1 MIRSKSD
8 LGRMLDEL
16 DAGMPDMIEKIPE
29 SGDFWAAFGVA
40 ARHIT
45 DAASAQDSVNV
56 HERIDAILASHGLAP
71 AGWDTPEDISN
82 IDQIEPTNNR

>member
-1 MIRSKSD
+1 MIRAKSE
-8 LGRMLDEL
+8 LVRMLDEL

-29 SGDFWAAFGVA
+29 TGDFWAAFGVA

-45 DAASAQDSVNV
+45 DATSAEDSVYV
-56 HERIDAILASHGLAP
+56 HERIDAILTSHGLEP
-71 AGWDTPEDISN
+71 AGWDTPDDISN

>member
-1 MIRSKSD
+1 MIRSKSE
-8 LGRMLDEL
+8 LVRLLDEL

-29 SGDFWAAFGVA
+29 AGDFWAAFGVA

-45 DAASAQDSVNV
+45 DAASAEDSVYV
-56 HERIDAILASHGLAP
+56 HGRIDVILTSHGLEP
-71 AGWDTPEDISN
+71 AAWDTPDDISN